1 MTMQGIDISNWQAG
15 LTVASLDPAC
25 RFVIVKATQGGSYM
39 SPTMTGQADATLA
52 SGRLL
57 GLYHYVDGS
66 GAAAEAA
73 HFAGTVAPYLGRAV
87 LAIDWEAGSN
97 RRWGD
102 TAYLRDVCRE
112 VIARTGVRPLL
123 YVSASALPAVRP
135 VADGLGMR
143 LWVAQY
149 ASNQATG
156 WQEHPWREG
165 TYECAIRQYSS
176 AGTVAGYAGRLDLD
190 IAYMTEG
197 EWAALAGSTT
207 PDTTTTT
214 TAEEE
219 DDMHCILQLNDD
231 PALVYYDG
239 VNIHHLDDPDQVT
252 ALDTVYKACN
262 GGKSIPMVKLGSAAA
277 PYGTRFV
284 QAVQAGE

>member
-15 LTVASLDPAC
+15 LNLPSLDPAC
-25 RFVIVKATQGGSYM
+25 RFVIVKATQGTSDV
-39 SPTMTGQADATLA
+39 SSTMTGQADATLA

-66 GAAAEAA
+66 GACEEAA
-73 HFAGTVAPYLGRAV
+73 HFAATVAPYAGRAL

-123 YVSASALPAVRP
+123 YVSASALAAVRP

-149 ASNQATG
+149 ANNNPTG

-165 TYECAIRQYSS
+165 TYECAVRQYTS
-176 AGTVAGYAGRLDLD
+176 AGRVTGYAGRLDLD
-190 IAYMTEG
+190 IAYMDAG

-207 PDTTTTT
+207 HDTTTTT

-219 DDMHCILQLNDD
+219 DDMHCIIQINDD
-231 PALVYYDG
+231 SALSYYDG
-239 VNIHHLDDPDQVT
+239 VSLHTLTNPDQVT
-252 ALDTVYKACN
+252 ALNAVYKACT
-262 GGKSIPMVKLGSAAA
+262 GKDIPMVHLGSKDA

-284 QAVQAGE
+284 EAIQA

>member
-1 MTMQGIDISNWQAG
+1 MTIQGIDISNWQAG

-25 RFVIVKATQGGSYM
+25 RFIIVKATQGGSYM
-39 SPTMTGQADATLA
+39 SPTMTGQADATIS

-57 GLYHYVDGS
+57 GLYHYVDG
-66 GAAAEAA
+66 GGDAGAEAA
-73 HFAGTVAPYLGRAV
+73 HFASAVAPYLGRAV

-123 YVSASALPAVRP
+123 YVSASVLPAVRP

-197 EWAALAGSTT
+197 EWSALAGSQT
-207 PDTTTTT
+207 DTTLTTT
-214 TAEEE
+214 EEE
-219 DDMHCILQLNDD
+219 DDMHCIIQLNDD
-231 PALVYYDG
+231 SALSYYDG
-239 VNIHHLDDPDQVT
+239 VSLHTLSDPDQVV
-252 ALDTVYKACN
+252 ALNTVYRACN
-262 GGKSIPMVKLGSAAA
+262 GRDIPMIKLGSKDA

-284 QAVQAGE
+284 EAIQE

>member
-25 RFVIVKATQGGSYM
+25 RFVIVKATQGVSYA

-66 GAAAEAA
+66 GAAAEAK
-73 HFAGTVAPYLGRAV
+73 HFATTVAPYLGRAV

-97 RRWGD
+97 SRWGD

-112 VIARTGVRPLL
+112 TIRLTGRTPLL
-123 YVSASALPAVRP
+123 YCSASALPTVRP
-135 VADGLGMR
+135 VADQLGMR

-149 ASNQATG
+149 ASSQPTG

-165 TYECAIRQYSS
+165 SYECAIRQYSS
-176 AGTVAGYAGRLDLD
+176 AGSVAGYAGRLDLD
-190 IAYMTEG
+190 IAYMDAG

-207 PDTTTTT
+207 ATTTT

-219 DDMHCILQLNDD
+219 DDMHCIIQINDD
-231 PALVYYDG
+231 TALSYYDG
-239 VNIHHLDDPDQVT
+239 TRLHTLTNPDQVT
-252 ALDTVYKACN
+252 ALNTVYKACT
-262 GGKSIPMVKLGSAAA
+262 GKDIPMIKLGSKDA
-277 PYGTRFV
+277 PFGTRFV
-284 QAVQAGE
+284 EAIQA

>member
-15 LTVASLDPAC
+15 LTIASIDPAC
-25 RFVIVKATQGGSYM
+25 RFIIVKATQGGSYV

-52 SGRLL
+52 NGRLL

-73 HFAGTVAPYLGRAV
+73 HFAAAVAPYLGRAV

-102 TAYLRDVCRE
+102 TAYLRDVCKA
-112 VIARTGVRPLL
+112 VTDCTGRTPLL
-123 YVSASALPAVRP
+123 YCSASALPAVRP
-135 VADGLGMR
+135 VADALGMR

-149 ASNQATG
+149 ANNNPTG
-156 WQEHPWREG
+156 WQEHPWDEG
-165 TYECAIRQYSS
+165 AYTCTVRQYSS
-176 AGTVAGYAGRLDLD
+176 AGRVTGYAGRLDLD
-190 IAYMTEG
+190 IAYMDAG

-219 DDMHCILQLNDD
+219 DDMHCIIQINDD
-231 PALVYYDG
+231 SALSYYDG
-239 VNIHHLDDPDQVT
+239 VSLHTLTNPDQVT
-252 ALDTVYKACN
+252 ALNAVYKACT
-262 GGKSIPMVKLGSAAA
+262 GKDIPMVHLGSKDA

-284 QAVQAGE
+284 EAIQA

>member
-15 LTVASLDPAC
+15 LTVGRLDPAC
-25 RFVIVKATQGGSYM
+25 RFVIVKATQGGSYV
-39 SPTMTGQADATLA
+39 SATLTGQADATLA

-73 HFAGTVAPYLGRAV
+73 HFASTVAPYAGRAL

-97 RRWGD
+97 RRWCD

-112 VIARTGVRPLL
+112 TIRLTGRTPLL
-123 YVSASALPAVRP
+123 YCSASVLPTVRP
-135 VADGLGMR
+135 IASQLGMR

-176 AGTVAGYAGRLDLD
+176 AGAVAGYAGRLDLD
-190 IAYMTEG
+190 IAYMAEG
-197 EWAALAGSTT
+197 EWAALAGSPTATT
-207 PDTTTTT
+207 STITE
-214 TAEEE
+214 EEE
-219 DDMHCILQLNDD
+219 DDMHCIIQINDD
-231 PALVYYDG
+231 SALSYYDG
-239 VNIHHLDDPDQVT
+239 VRLHTLTNPDQVT
-252 ALDTVYKACN
+252 ALNEVYKACT
-262 GGKSIPMVKLGSAAA
+262 GKDIPMVKLGSKDA

-284 QAVQAGE
+284 EAIQA

>member
-15 LTVASLDPAC
+15 LTIASIDPAC
-25 RFVIVKATQGGSYM
+25 RFIIVKATQGGSYV

-52 SGRLL
+52 NGRLL

-73 HFAGTVAPYLGRAV
+73 HFAAAVAPYLGRAV

-102 TAYLRDVCRE
+102 TAYLRDVCKA
-112 VIARTGVRPLL
+112 VTDCTGRTPLL
-123 YVSASALPAVRP
+123 YCSASALPAVRP
-135 VADGLGMR
+135 VADALGMR

-149 ASNQATG
+149 ANNNPTG
-156 WQEHPWREG
+156 WQEHPWDEG
-165 TYECAIRQYSS
+165 AYTCTVRQYSS
-176 AGTVAGYAGRLDLD
+176 AGRVTGYAGRLDLD
-190 IAYMTEG
+190 IAYMDAG

-207 PDTTTTT
+207 PAISTT

-219 DDMHCILQLNDD
+219 DDMHCIIQINDD
-231 PALVYYDG
+231 PALSYYDG
-239 VNIHHLDDPDQVT
+239 VSLHTLTNPDQVT
-252 ALDTVYKACN
+252 ALNAVYKACT
-262 GGKSIPMVKLGSAAA
+262 GKDIPMVHLGSKDA

-284 QAVQAGE
+284 EAIQA

>member
-25 RFVIVKATQGGSYM
+25 RFIIVKATQGGSYM
-39 SPTMTGQADATLA
+39 SPTMTGQADATIA

-66 GAAAEAA
+66 GAAAEAK
-73 HFAGTVAPYLGRAV
+73 HFSAAVAPYAGRAL

-97 RRWGD
+97 LRWGD

-123 YVSASALPAVRP
+123 YVSASVLAAVRP
-135 VADGLGMR
+135 IADQLGMR

-165 TYECAIRQYSS
+165 SYGCAVRQYTS
-176 AGTVAGYAGRLDLD
+176 AGRVSGYAGRLDLD
-190 IAYMTEG
+190 IAYMDAG

-207 PDTTTTT
+207 PAISTT

-219 DDMHCILQLNDD
+219 DDMHCIIQINDD
-231 PALVYYDG
+231 SALSYYDG
-239 VNIHHLDDPDQVT
+239 VSLHTLTNPDQVT
-252 ALDTVYKACN
+252 ALNAVYKACT
-262 GGKSIPMVKLGSAAA
+262 GKDIPMVHLGSKDA

-284 QAVQAGE
+284 EAIQA

>member
-15 LTVASLDPAC
+15 LAIPRLDPAC
-25 RFVIVKATQGGSYM
+25 RFVIVKATQGSSYV
-39 SPTMTGQADATLA
+39 SPTFSAQAQAVLGD
-52 SGRLL
+52 SRLL

-66 GAAAEAA
+66 GAAAEAK
-73 HFAGTVAPYLGRAV
+73 HFAVTVAPYAGRAV

-97 RRWGD
+97 LRWGD

-123 YVSASALPAVRP
+123 YVSASALPAVRH
-135 VADGLGMR
+135 VADQLGMR

-149 ASNQATG
+149 ASTQATG

-190 IAYMTEG
+190 IAYMDAG

-207 PDTTTTT
+207 PAISTT

-219 DDMHCILQLNDD
+219 DDMHCILQLNDN

>member
-25 RFVIVKATQGGSYM
+25 RFIIVKATQGGSYM
-39 SPTMTGQADATLA
+39 SPTMTGQADATIA

-66 GAAAEAA
+66 GAAAEAK
-73 HFAGTVAPYLGRAV
+73 HFSAAVAPYAGRAL

-97 RRWGD
+97 LRWGD

-123 YVSASALPAVRP
+123 YVSASVLAAVRP
-135 VADGLGMR
+135 IADQLGMR

-165 TYECAIRQYSS
+165 SYGCAVRQYTS
-176 AGTVAGYAGRLDLD
+176 AGRVSGYAGRLDLD
-190 IAYMTEG
+190 IAYMDAG

-207 PDTTTTT
+207 PAISTT

-219 DDMHCILQLNDD
+219 DDMHCIIQINDD
-231 PALVYYDG
+231 SALSYYDG
-239 VNIHHLDDPDQVT
+239 VRLHTLTNPDQVT
-252 ALDTVYKACN
+252 ALNAVYKACT
-262 GGKSIPMVKLGSAAA
+262 GKDIPMVHLGSKDA

-284 QAVQAGE
+284 EAIQA